1 MKYVLVNDIYSFFYK
16 YKLYILVFLLTIISS
31 VIILKVGGMP
41 LDQDLILS
49 ALGFR
54 TSLDYGLIPFLLF
67 ILNCGARIFVVAQI
81 FNNDVENGLDN
92 IFLRMNLNKWINIKC
107 FSIFLLNIISTF
119 LIYISLMIFFAI
131 HNVIINDNLKY
142 VLINIIFFSFIEYLF
157 LVIYLISKKSKWLIP
172 TFIVIF
178 LLCSRFILVDITVMI
193 ENIIIF
199 ILITLFILI
208 LIKIIIKRSVIQIFE

>member
-31 VIILKVGGMP
+31 VIILNVGGMP

-54 TSLDYGLIPFLLF
+54 TSLDYGLLPFLLF
-67 ILNCGARIFVVAQI
+67 VLNCGARIFVVAQI
-81 FNNDVENGLDN
+81 FNNDVKNGLDN

-119 LIYISLMIFFAI
+119 LIFIALIIFFAI
-131 HNVIINDNLKY
+131 NNVIISDNLKY
-142 VLINIIFFSFIEYLF
+142 VLINIIFFSFVEYLF
-157 LVIYLISKKSKWLIP
+157 LLIYLISKKLKWLIP
-172 TFIVIF
+172 VFIVIF
-178 LLCSRFILVDITVMI
+178 LLCSRFILVDVVVMI
-193 ENIIIF
+193 DNIIIF
-199 ILITLFILI
+199 ILTTVVILI
-208 LIKIIIKRSVIQIFE
+208 LIKIIVKKDFIQIFE